1 MAHEVLMPKL
11 SSTMAEGTITM
22 WLKNEGDAIAIGDP
36 IFEVMTDKI
45 AIEVE
50 AYEEG
55 YLLKKYLNDGESA
68 PVNSIIAYIGE
79 QNEEVPAQM
88 PDFQAETTVETPT
101 EEAKST
107 EIAEDSPKEVETT
120 IIRATPSAR
129 RLARER
135 DISLAEVTGTGPRGR
150 IHLSD
155 VKNFTPKQ
163 EQVVQ
168 EQPVAES
175 NLIPWKPLRKAIADK
190 MVASKTA
197 IPHVTM
203 TAEVDLTKVTEL
215 RQQLLPMIEQ
225 KTNERIS
232 YLEIFAKAAMI
243 ALRDFPI
250 FNAHALEEGIAVFP
264 NIHLGIAVALEDG
277 LVVPVIQSAEQLGLA
292 DLTTSIKEKTKKA
305 REGTLTTKEM
315 TGGTFTISSLGRSRV
330 KQFNPIINKPE
341 VAILG
346 IGGIYDKVVFDP
358 TLNEVTNR
366 SFVELSLSFDHRVV
380 DGAPASAFLTQI
392 VTLLENPLGF
402 LL

>member
-88 PDFQAETTVETPT
+88 PDFQAETTMETPT

-346 IGGIYDKVVFDP
+346 VGGIYDKVVFDP

>member
-346 IGGIYDKVVFDP
+346 VGGIYDKVVFDP

-392 VTLLENPLGF
+392 VTLLENPLRF

>member
-22 WLKNEGDAIAIGDP
+22 WLKKEGEAIAIGDP

-55 YLLKKYLNDGESA
+55 YLLKRYLQDGESA

-79 QNEEVPAQM
+79 QNEEVPLQM
-88 PDFQAETTVETPT
+88 PDSKEEATVETPT
-101 EEAKST
+101 EEVTST
-107 EIAEDSPKEVETT
+107 QVEESVPAAVGTNT
-120 IIRATPSAR
+120 IRATPSAR

-135 DISLAEVTGTGPRGR
+135 DIPLADVTGTGPKGR

-168 EQPVAES
+168 EQAIES

-190 MVASKTA
+190 MVASKTT

-203 TAEVDLTKVTEL
+203 TAEVDLTKVVEL

-243 ALRDFPI
+243 ALKDFPI

-292 DLTTSIKEKTKKA
+292 DLTTAIKEKTKKA
-305 REGTLTTKEM
+305 REGTLTTAEM
-315 TGGTFTISSLGRSRV
+315 SNGTFTISSLGRSRV

-346 IGGIYDKVVFDP
+346 VGGMYDKVVFDP
-358 TLNEVTNR
+358 ISNEVTNR
-366 SFVELSLSFDHRVV
+366 SVVELSLSFDHRVV

>member
-107 EIAEDSPKEVETT
+107 EIAEDSSKEVETT

-358 TLNEVTNR
+358 TSNEVTNR